1 MTYSI
6 CGTAG
11 RIVSRA
17 SSAVESTKKALRQA
31 VSEIVR
37 NLSDAD
43 VRAQC
48 KELDNILHRPY
59 ELTEFFDRNLCRAAE
74 AVFRH
79 VISSEAFRKS
89 KAVSCYL
96 SMRGEIDTTNIALE
110 ILRSGKSLYVPK
122 ITSSKER
129 RMDFLRL
136 YNLEDLESL
145 PSGVWGIKEP
155 DFDYKGKR
163 RTCALD
169 DDAEPLDLIVV
180 PGVAFDET
188 LCRLGHGKGYYDVFI
203 DTYSSTRHPTL
214 LALSLREQILPVG
227 QIPMLEH
234 DRKMH
239 AVATSDGI
247 IGDRKVQ
254 IL

>member
-1 MTYSI
+1 MSYSI
-6 CGTAG
+6 CGPTG
-11 RIVSRA
+11 RIISRA
-17 SSAVESTKKALRQA
+17 SSVESTKKALRQA
-31 VSEIVR
+31 VSETVR
-37 NLSDAD
+37 KLSDAA
-43 VRAQC
+43 VRAQS
-48 KELDNILHRPY
+48 
-59 ELTEFFDRNLCRAAE
+59 E

-79 VISSEAFRKS
+79 VISSETFRKS
-89 KAVSCYL
+89 KAISCYL
-96 SMRGEIDTTNIALE
+96 SMRGEIDTTNIARE
-110 ILRSGKSLYVPK
+110 VLRSGKSLYVPK

-136 YNLEDLESL
+136 YDLEDLESL
-145 PSGVWGIKEP
+145 PSGAWGIKEP

-163 RTCALD
+163 RACALD
-169 DDAEPLDLIVV
+169 DDVEPLDLIVV

-203 DTYSSTRHPTL
+203 NAYSYTRHHPTL

-239 AVATSDGI
+239 AVATPDGI
-247 IGDRKVQ
+247 IGDRKVK
-254 IL
+254 IP

>member
-6 CGTAG
+6 CGPAG

-17 SSAVESTKKALRQA
+17 SSVESTKKALRQA

-37 NLSDAD
+37 NLPDAA
-43 VRAQC
+43 VRAQS
-48 KELDNILHRPY
+48 
-59 ELTEFFDRNLCRAAE
+59 E
-74 AVFRH
+74 AVSRH

-89 KAVSCYL
+89 KAISCYL
-96 SMRGEIDTTNIALE
+96 SMRGEIDTTNIARE

-145 PSGVWGIKEP
+145 PSGMWGIKEP

-169 DDAEPLDLIVV
+169 DDAEPLDLIIV

-203 DTYSSTRHPTL
+203 DTYSSTRHHPTL

-227 QIPMLEH
+227 QIPILEH

-239 AVATSDGI
+239 AVATPNGI

>member
-1 MTYSI
+1 MSYSM

-17 SSAVESTKKALRQA
+17 SSVESTKKALRHA
-31 VSEIVR
+31 VSETVR
-37 NLSDAD
+37 KLSDTA
-43 VRAQC
+43 VRTQS
-48 KELDNILHRPY
+48 
-59 ELTEFFDRNLCRAAE
+59 E

-79 VISSEAFRKS
+79 VISSETFQKS
-89 KAVSCYL
+89 KAISCYL
-96 SMRGEIDTTNIALE
+96 SMRGEVDTTNIARE
-110 ILRSGKSLYVPK
+110 VLRSGKSLYVPK
-122 ITSSKER
+122 ITSRKER

-136 YNLEDLESL
+136 YDLEDLESL
-145 PSGVWGIKEP
+145 PSGMWGIKEP
-155 DFDYKGKR
+155 DFYYKGR
-163 RTCALD
+163 RRACALD

-203 DTYSSTRHPTL
+203 DTYSNARHHPTL

-227 QIPMLEH
+227 QIPLLEH

-239 AVATSDGI
+239 AVATPDRI
-247 IGDRKVQ
+247 IDDRKV
-254 IL
+254 